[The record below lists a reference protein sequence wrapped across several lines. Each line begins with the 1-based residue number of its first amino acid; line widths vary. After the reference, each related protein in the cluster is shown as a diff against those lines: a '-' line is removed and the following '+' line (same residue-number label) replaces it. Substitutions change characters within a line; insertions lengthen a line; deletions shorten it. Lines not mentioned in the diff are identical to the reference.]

1 MSSAYVTAREVM
13 DRSAVL
19 LNDPAKTDYT
29 HEVLMP
35 FLRMALDELSESLL
49 ESQSPPTVW
58 GSPTVLVPAG
68 VNAIYPPESVQVVTY
83 PEGLVE
89 IQQLKARPVGQ
100 SEFSPMTRRE
110 YMTGTGTP
118 CGIFTE
124 WSWEVQTI
132 ILHRAA
138 STIAQEVQILGI
150 YDLNVAPTTVDAIIG
165 GIKSRSFL
173 SYKTAAYA
181 AQFIGE
187 NQERAAI
194 LDGKAGQAMERI
206 DGINNKGRQQ
216 IMTRHRP
223 FRAAFKARGGF

>member
-1 MSSAYVTAREVM
+1 MSSAYITAREVM

-19 LNDPAKTDYT
+19 LNDPDKTDYN
-29 HEVLMP
+29 HVVLMP

-58 GSPTVLVPAG
+58 GSPTVYVPVG

-83 PEGLVE
+83 PENLVE
-89 IQQLKARPVGQ
+89 IQELKARPVGQ
-100 SEFSPMTRRE
+100 SEFSPMKRRE
-110 YMTGTGTP
+110 YMVGTGTP

-138 STIAQEVQILGI
+138 STIPQEIQILGI
-150 YDLNVAPTTVDAIIG
+150 YDLNVAPTSVDSIVG
-165 GIKSRSFL
+165 GTKSRSFL
-173 SYKTAAYA
+173 AYKTAAYA
-181 AQFIGE
+181 AMFIGE
-187 NQERAAI
+187 NQTRAEA
-194 LDGKAGQAMERI
+194 LDNKASEAMERI